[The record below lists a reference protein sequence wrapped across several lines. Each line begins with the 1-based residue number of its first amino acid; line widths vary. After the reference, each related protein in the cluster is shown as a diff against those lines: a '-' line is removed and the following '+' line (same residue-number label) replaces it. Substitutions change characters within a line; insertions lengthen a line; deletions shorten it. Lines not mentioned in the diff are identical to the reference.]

1 MRRRFFT
8 QRAVRHWHCCPE
20 LWVPHPWRC
29 PRLDGPW
36 AAGAGGGH
44 PAHGRAWG
52 GFKVP
57 SNPNHCMLP
66 QFCA

>member
-29 PRLDGPW
+29 PRPWRGPEQPELVV
-36 AAGAGGGH
+36 ANQPASERLEANGH
-44 PAHGRAWG
+44 
-52 GFKVP
+52 
-57 SNPNHCMLP
+57 
-66 QFCA
+66 